1 MKSTQGNYVSWV
13 YLFTS
18 WVNEWMARYNNN
30 EEGNMYSL
38 GNGSKFLLSYGERK
52 QPIDAEEM
60 ADQDQG

>member
-1 MKSTQGNYVSWV
+1 
-13 YLFTS
+13 
-18 WVNEWMARYNNN
+18 MARYNNN